1 MLTDRSR
8 RALPFCSS
16 LAIATVLLSA
26 APVAAQS
33 FEGTGTFNSGSG
45 SITTGTGTT
54 TINITSSDAVID
66 WTTFDT
72 ATNPGV
78 PINFQTAGTTATFSS
93 ASDFSVLNRIL
104 PTDPSRPIQFNGTVL
119 ARVAAAA
126 GGTVYFY
133 SPGGVIVGASAIFDV
148 GNLGLTSIA
157 PEVVGGVFEQGAG
170 SEFVRFNGAV
180 TADSAVTIQPGAT
193 ASASSRW

>member
-8 RALPFCSS
+8 KALSFCSS

-26 APVAAQS
+26 APAGAQS
-33 FEGTGTFNSGSG
+33 FEGTGTFSSGSG
-45 SITTGTGTT
+45 SITTGTGST
-54 TINITSSDAVID
+54 TINITSSDAVIN

-93 ASDFSVLNRIL
+93 ASDFSVLNRII

-119 ARVAAAA
+119 SRVAAAA
-126 GGTVYFY
+126 WFLVATGTALGGC
-133 SPGGVIVGASAIFDV
+133 VGAAGEPAPFD
-148 GNLGLTSIA
+148 
-157 PEVVGGVFEQGAG
+157 
-170 SEFVRFNGAV
+170 SEA
-180 TADSAVTIQPGAT
+180 A
-193 ASASSRW
+193 